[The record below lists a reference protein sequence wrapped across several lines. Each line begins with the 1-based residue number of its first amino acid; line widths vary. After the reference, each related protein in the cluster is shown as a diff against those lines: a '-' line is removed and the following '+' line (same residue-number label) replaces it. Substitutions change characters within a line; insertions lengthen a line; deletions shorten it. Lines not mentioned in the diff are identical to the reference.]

1 MSPSASSPG
10 DKVGRDLDQLVA
22 RVDED
27 RWLSSRYA
35 PPGQRAQLI
44 ALYGLNYEL
53 ARIRLAVSE
62 PTLGAIRFQWWREAL
77 EGLGEGT
84 GAGRH
89 AVTTAL
95 APVVEAG
102 GVPVTGLQGLVDG
115 HQDAFEA
122 GDRAREPE
130 GALAA
135 LAAGLLDRE
144 AAAAAAGWIVPLA
157 EAFAA
162 ARRGGSG
169 GDGDGAGEDGDG
181 AMAVRRVPAVLRPA
195 LAHIALRR
203 AYGRGGSGPSP
214 LAKRVAIL
222 RAVLTGRI

>member
-1 MSPSASSPG
+1 MARMSPSASSPG
-10 DKVGRDLDQLVA
+10 DKVGRDLDRLVA

-35 PPGQRAQLI
+35 PPGQRAQLV

-77 EGLGEGT
+77 EGLGEGA

-89 AVTTAL
+89 AVTAAL

-122 GDRAREPE
+122 SDRGLEPE
-130 GALAA
+130 GALAE
-135 LAAGLLDRE
+135 LAARLLDRE
-144 AAAAAAGWIVPLA
+144 AAAAAAGWIVPAA

-162 ARRGGSG
+162 ARRGG
-169 GDGDGAGEDGDG
+169 AGEQRDG
-181 AMAVRRVPAVLRPA
+181 AMAAGRVPAVLRPA

-203 AYGRGGSGPSP
+203 AYAAAGAGPSP
-214 LAKRVAIL
+214 LAKRLVVL
-222 RAVLTGRI
+222 RAVLSGRI